1 MVAIVKPLYDISPKL
16 THRTAVFPGDVPFL
30 ATKHLS
36 FDRGDHLML
45 SSIQTTVHAGAHA
58 DAPCHY
64 HEQGADISNCD
75 LSKYLGLCQVVTVES
90 AEKNGR
96 IYPHHIS
103 TVKISAPRVLFR
115 TNSFPEPE
123 IWTPDFFSLSPE
135 IIEYLAELGVTTV
148 GIDTPSVDPHDS
160 KDLESHQALY
170 HHGFAVLEGLIL
182 EAVPD
187 GEYTLIALPL
197 PLVGLDA
204 SPVRA
209 VLLPPR
215 APII

>member
-1 MVAIVKPLYDISPKL
+1 MANALYDISPKL
-16 THRTAVFPGDVPFL
+16 TPRTAVFPGDVPFL

-36 FDRGDHLML
+36 FDQGHHLTL
-45 SSIQTTVHAGAHA
+45 SSIETTVHLGAHA

-64 HEQGADISNCD
+64 HEQGKDIASCD
-75 LSKYLGLCQVVTVES
+75 LSRYLGLCQVVTVES
-90 AEKNGR
+90 ADQNGR
-96 IYPHHIS
+96 IYPHHINS
-103 TVKISAPRVLFR
+103 AKITTPRLLFR
-115 TNSFPEPE
+115 TNSFPDPE
-123 IWTPDFFSLSPE
+123 KWTPHFHSLSPE
-135 IIEYLAELGVTTV
+135 MIEYLSRQGVFTV

-160 KDLESHQALY
+160 KDLETHQALY
-170 HHGFAVLEGLIL
+170 KHQFAVLEGLTL

-209 VLLPPR
+209 LLLPPR
-215 APII
+215 EPIL

>member
-1 MVAIVKPLYDISPKL
+1 MVNALYDISPKL
-16 THRTAVFPGDVPFL
+16 TPRTAVFPGDVPFL
-30 ATKHLS
+30 ATKHLG

-45 SSIQTTVHAGAHA
+45 SSIQTTVHVGAHA

-64 HEQGADISNCD
+64 HEQGADISACD
-75 LSKYLGLCQVVTVES
+75 LNKYLGLCQVVTVEN
-90 AEKNGR
+90 AAQNGR
-96 IYPHHIS
+96 IYPHHIAS
-103 TVKISAPRVLFR
+103 VKISAPRVLFR
-115 TNSFPEPE
+115 THSFTDTEH
-123 IWTPDFFSLSPE
+123 WSPDFFSLSPE
-135 IIEYLAELGVTTV
+135 MIEYLAPQGVCTV

-160 KDLESHQALY
+160 KELETHQAL
-170 HHGFAVLEGLIL
+170 HRHDFAVLEGLTL
-182 EAVPD
+182 SAVPD

-215 APII
+215 TPLI